1 MSGNRGP
8 VKRPVKRKKADAASL
23 LRIAMI
29 VLLSIAV
36 IAVTVILIWNAI
48 LDHYL
53 EKVNVVTGKE
63 TGLVY
68 ETETIVEDNT
78 VTTLPQQTETL
89 GTVEDP
95 FDENGKLNLSALK
108 VGADILVVSNFTLYA
123 NLSSRRPDFLQS
135 MKYEGA
141 KKLYE
146 YFLEKM
152 QKEADALRETG
163 DPAVKIFP
171 GVFGGDM
178 KVEIVN
184 DGPITIVVD
193 TDQL

>member
-1 MSGNRGP
+1 MRA
-8 VKRPVKRKKADAASL
+8 VLQITEKATLTCEGEIISQCGKG
-23 LRIAMI
+23 MC
-29 VLLSIAV
+29 VLLGLHQNDTEKEADKV
-36 IAVTVILIWNAI
+36 IDKLLKMRIFH
-48 LDHYL
+48 D
-53 EKVNVVTGKE
+53 G
-63 TGLVY
+63 
-68 ETETIVEDNT
+68 
-78 VTTLPQQTETL
+78 
-89 GTVEDP
+89 
-95 FDENGKLNLSALK
+95 NGKLNLSAMK

-135 MKYEGA
+135 MKYEPA

-146 YFLEKM
+146 YFLDKM
-152 QKEADALRETG
+152 QKEADSLREDG
-163 DPAVKIFP
+163 DLPVRVFP

>member
-1 MSGNRGP
+1 MRA
-8 VKRPVKRKKADAASL
+8 VLQLTEKAKLTCEGTTVSDCGKGMCILLGLHQNDAEKEADKVIDKIL
-23 LRIAMI
+23 KMRIF
-29 VLLSIAV
+29 
-36 IAVTVILIWNAI
+36 
-48 LDHYL
+48 H
-53 EKVNVVTGKE
+53 
-63 TGLVY
+63 
-68 ETETIVEDNT
+68 
-78 VTTLPQQTETL
+78 
-89 GTVEDP
+89 
-95 FDENGKLNLSALK
+95 DENGKLNLSALK

>member
-1 MSGNRGP
+1 MRA
-8 VKRPVKRKKADAASL
+8 VLQLTEKAKLTCEGKTVSDCGKGMCIL
-23 LRIAMI
+23 LGLHQNDTEKEADKVIDKILKMRIF
-29 VLLSIAV
+29 
-36 IAVTVILIWNAI
+36 
-48 LDHYL
+48 H
-53 EKVNVVTGKE
+53 
-63 TGLVY
+63 
-68 ETETIVEDNT
+68 
-78 VTTLPQQTETL
+78 
-89 GTVEDP
+89 
-95 FDENGKLNLSALK
+95 DENGKLNLSALK

-163 DPAVKIFP
+163 DPEVNIFP